1 VRHPEH
7 DRLIS
12 LALGE
17 PDDDASAHVAECA
30 SCRAELATL
39 RQVVAVGAETQSL
52 RDLPEPPPR
61 VWERIEASVRAA
73 SVGEA
78 SVRAAS
84 VGEASVREAPGREAS
99 VGEAPVHEAPV
110 DLAAER
116 RRRRDRRGRR
126 GWPAWA
132 TAVTAAA
139 AAAVVAVAA
148 TLAIVWSG
156 VGRSPDEIV
165 ASAALA
171 AFGET
176 PPNAHGE
183 ADVLADGRMRLEV
196 RDLPPVSGYYQVW
209 LIDPKT
215 MEMFPLGVVDNGS
228 DAQLPLPSDVDL
240 ARYSVVD
247 VSAERFDNN
256 PAHSGDSLLRGE
268 LT

>member
-1 VRHPEH
+1 VTHPEH

-12 LALGE
+12 LAFGE
-17 PDDDASAHVAECA
+17 PDDAASAHVAECG

-52 RDLPEPPPR
+52 HDLPEPPAR
-61 VWERIEASVRAA
+61 VWDGIAA
-73 SVGEA
+73 SV
-78 SVRAAS
+78 AAS
-84 VGEASVREAPGREAS
+84 APDA
-99 VGEAPVHEAPV
+99 APAAAAAAAPV
-110 DLAAER
+110 DLASER
-116 RRRRDRRGRR
+116 RRRR
-126 GWPAWA
+126 WPAWA

-156 VGRSPDEIV
+156 AGRTPDEIV

-171 AFGET
+171 AFGPT
-176 PPNAHGE
+176 PKSAHGE
-183 ADVLADGRMRLEV
+183 AEVLSDGQMRLEV

-209 LIDPKT
+209 LIDPTT

-228 DAQLPLPSDVDL
+228 DARLPLPSDVDL
-240 ARYSVVD
+240 ARYSIVD
-247 VSAERFDNN
+247 VSAEKFDNN

>member
-1 VRHPEH
+1 VTHPEH

-12 LALGE
+12 LAFGE
-17 PDDDASAHVAECA
+17 PDDAASAHVAECG

-52 RDLPEPPPR
+52 HDLPEPPAR
-61 VWERIEASVRAA
+61 VWDRIATSVAAAAPDAAPAAGPAAA
-73 SVGEA
+73 SAPA
-78 SVRAAS
+78 S
-84 VGEASVREAPGREAS
+84 P
-99 VGEAPVHEAPV
+99 PV
-110 DLAAER
+110 DLASER
-116 RRRRDRRGRR
+116 RRRR
-126 GWPAWA
+126 WPAWA

-156 VGRSPDEIV
+156 VGRTPDEIV

-171 AFGET
+171 AFDET
-176 PPNAHGE
+176 PPSAHGE
-183 ADVLADGRMRLEV
+183 AEVLSDGQMRLEV
-196 RDLPPVSGYYQVW
+196 RNLPPVSGYYQVW

-215 MEMFPLGVVDNGS
+215 MAMFPLGVVDNGS
-228 DAQLPLPSDVDL
+228 DARLPLPSDVDL

-247 VSAERFDNN
+247 VSAEQFDNN

>member
-1 VRHPEH
+1 MTHPHE
-7 DRLIS
+7 RLIS
-12 LALGE
+12 LAFGE

-52 RDLPEPPPR
+52 HDLPEPPPR
-61 VWERIEASVRAA
+61 VWDRIEASVR
-73 SVGEA
+73 EA
-78 SVRAAS
+78 SI
-84 VGEASVREAPGREAS
+84 GEASVREEP
-99 VGEAPVHEAPV
+99 APV
-110 DLAAER
+110 DLAEQR
-116 RRRRDRRGRR
+116 RRRRGQRR
-126 GWPAWA
+126 WPAWA

-139 AAAVVAVAA
+139 AAAVVAVVA

-156 VGRSPDEIV
+156 AGRTPDEIV

-171 AFGET
+171 AYGET
-176 PPNAHGE
+176 PRSAHGE
-183 ADVLADGRMRLEV
+183 AEVLADGRLRLEV
-196 RDLPPVSGYYQVW
+196 RDLPAVSGYYQVW

-247 VSAERFDNN
+247 VSAEQFDNN

>member
-1 VRHPEH
+1 
-7 DRLIS
+7 
-12 LALGE
+12 
-17 PDDDASAHVAECA
+17 
-30 SCRAELATL
+30 
-39 RQVVAVGAETQSL
+39 
-52 RDLPEPPPR
+52 
-61 VWERIEASVRAA
+61 
-73 SVGEA
+73 
-78 SVRAAS
+78 
-84 VGEASVREAPGREAS
+84 
-99 VGEAPVHEAPV
+99 
-110 DLAAER
+110 
-116 RRRRDRRGRR
+116 
-126 GWPAWA
+126 
-132 TAVTAAA
+132 VTAAA

-176 PPNAHGE
+176 PPSAHGE
-183 ADVLADGRMRLEV
+183 ADVLADGQMRLEV

>member
-1 VRHPEH
+1 MTHPHE
-7 DRLIS
+7 RLIS
-12 LALGE
+12 LAFGE

-39 RQVVAVGAETQSL
+39 RQVVAVGAE
-52 RDLPEPPPR
+52 P
-61 VWERIEASVRAA
+61 
-73 SVGEA
+73 
-78 SVRAAS
+78 
-84 VGEASVREAPGREAS
+84 
-99 VGEAPVHEAPV
+99 APV
-110 DLAAER
+110 DLAEQR
-116 RRRRDRRGRR
+116 RRRRGPRR
-126 GWPAWA
+126 WPAWA

-156 VGRSPDEIV
+156 VGRTPDEIV

-171 AFGET
+171 AYGET
-176 PPNAHGE
+176 PRSAHGE
-183 ADVLADGRMRLEV
+183 AEVLADGRLRLEV

-240 ARYSVVD
+240 TQYSVVD
-247 VSAERFDNN
+247 VSAELFDNN